1 MAATPDGP
9 IAIYYEHPDWFRPLF
24 AELDRRGLVYERI
37 DAASHSYDP
46 GKTDSPYSLV
56 FNRASP
62 SAYLRGHGQ
71 VTFHTQS
78 WLRHLDR
85 IGVPVVN
92 GSTAYEMETSKALQ
106 LDILSELGLPYPRAR
121 VINNAALAAKAAEGL
136 RFPVV
141 VKANIGGSGAGIT
154 RFDSMATLSDAA
166 NSGSID
172 LGLDRVALVQ
182 ELAPLR
188 DAHITR
194 VEVLDGKFLY
204 AINVYPA
211 DNSFNLCPA
220 DICQTTSGVE
230 LSRAACAVDAQKN
243 GMRVEQANPPHEII
257 RQVERIAARVELDVG
272 GIEYLI
278 DDRDGKHYFYDINA
292 LSNFVADGPNVVGF
306 DPFVRLVD
314 YLVDRAGGERG
325 EAQTAKRVDHRCRPR
340 EWRINPPLVSR
351 LSPPANALRIL
362 AAGIRRLAAQCPGR
376 GHERDVGLRQAPR
389 PAQRADRLRHNA
401 HRRAVHE

>member
-1 MAATPDGP
+1 MPATPDGP
-9 IAIYYEHPDWFRPLF
+9 IAIYYEHPDWFKPLF
-24 AELDRRGLVYERI
+24 AELDRRSIGYERV

-46 GKTDSPYSLV
+46 SETTSPYSLV

-78 WLRHLDR
+78 WLRHLER

-92 GSTAYEMETSKALQ
+92 GSICYEMETSKALQ
-106 LDILSELGLPYPRAR
+106 LDILEELDLPFPRAR
-121 VINNAALAAKAAEGL
+121 VINNAELAANAARGL

-141 VKANIGGSGAGIT
+141 VKPNIGGSGAGIT
-154 RFDSMATLSDAA
+154 RFDTAESLEEAA
-166 NSGSID
+166 RAGRID
-172 LGLDRVALVQ
+172 LGVDRVALVQ

-188 DAHITR
+188 DGHITR

-211 DNSFNLCPA
+211 EDSFNLCPA
-220 DICQTTSGVE
+220 DICQTTDGKE

-243 GMRVEQANPPHEII
+243 GMRVEQFRPSREIV
-257 RQVERIAARVELDVG
+257 RDVERIAERVSLDVG

-278 DDRDGKHYFYDINA
+278 DDRDGRHYFYDVNA

-306 DPFVRLVD
+306 DPFERLVD
-314 YLVDRAGGERG
+314 FLSAKLEAASGRREASRDPRA
-325 EAQTAKRVDHRCRPR
+325 TPR
-340 EWRINPPLVSR
+340 NDGHPGSR
-351 LSPPANALRIL
+351 LPLPASR
-362 AAGIRRLAAQCPGR
+362 
-376 GHERDVGLRQAPR
+376 
-389 PAQRADRLRHNA
+389 
-401 HRRAVHE
+401 